1 MQFIDDAEFQVA
13 IDLDGGGKI
22 TSLVWREM
30 EFAVPFRGGV
40 LTSGWYPMAPW
51 AGRIRDGLI
60 TSASGVE
67 HQLPTNIDP
76 PNAIHGFGV
85 TSSWC
90 SYWSICKGAFNTN
103 D

>member
-1 MQFIDDAEFQVA
+1 MMQNFKLLSISMAA
-13 IDLDGGGKI
+13 GKI

-60 TSASGVE
+60 TSS
-67 HQLPTNIDP
+67 I
-76 PNAIHGFGV
+76 
-85 TSSWC
+85 WC
-90 SYWSICKGAFNTN
+90 
-103 D
+103 

>member
-40 LTSGWYPMAPW
+40 LTRVGIQW
-51 AGRIRDGLI
+51 RRGL
-60 TSASGVE
+60 GEFVM
-67 HQLPTNIDP
+67 
-76 PNAIHGFGV
+76 V
-85 TSSWC
+85 
-90 SYWSICKGAFNTN
+90 
-103 D
+103 